1 MENKS
6 KVILIIITIFIF
18 ISCKNKVKKESI
30 ELKISQIETIHN
42 DSIII
47 LKIINNKDNKVAI
60 LIDDKFYNP
69 ASNSNNSLIQYALNQ
84 IIMSNDSKEE
94 IISISSPTTPIKEK
108 KVSKK
113 YDDKNIFL
121 NTQIN
126 WIYNDYNNKKNMI
139 TLENAGKVS

>member
-94 IISISSPTTPIKEK
+94 IISISSPTTPIK
-108 KVSKK
+108 
-113 YDDKNIFL
+113 
-121 NTQIN
+121 
-126 WIYNDYNNKKNMI
+126 
-139 TLENAGKVS
+139 